1 MYARQAQNTEAEERA
16 REIRLRAERKCG
28 QKLTEIDRIPGR
40 RTDLT
45 SSHEGKRSFAEEC
58 ERSRISPKQAENWQ
72 KLAAV
77 PEDLFEQALAEP
89 NPSTSGII
97 TRHEVLERPLGLVM
111 NNHQALWLWGC
122 LQDFERDG
130 ILDEDPNELIATMLD
145 HMQTTT
151 RDLVPRVM
159 AWLGR
164 IGK

>member
-1 MYARQAQNTEAEERA
+1 M
-16 REIRLRAERKCG
+16 
-28 QKLTEIDRIPGR
+28 
-40 RTDLT
+40 
-45 SSHEGKRSFAEEC
+45 S
-58 ERSRISPKQAENWQ
+58 
-72 KLAAV
+72 
-77 PEDLFEQALAEP
+77 
-89 NPSTSGII
+89 
-97 TRHEVLERPLGLVM
+97 
-111 NNHQALWLWGC
+111 NHQALWLWGC